1 MLYQKNKK
9 KLSIDEEL
17 TVISGK
23 HMMCFIMTKKWSLF
37 YDVFHFGC
45 CNCKH
50 NLDSDECVMN
60 LDNKIYGSNKS
71 SHNSTTKKGNIDELY
86 SDVVLYV
93 RGVTEDKS
101 NMKKDNDRFNIYYK

>member
-1 MLYQKNKK
+1 
-9 KLSIDEEL
+9 
-17 TVISGK
+17 
-23 HMMCFIMTKKWSLF
+23 
-37 YDVFHFGC
+37 
-45 CNCKH
+45 
-50 NLDSDECVMN
+50 MN

-71 SHNSTTKKGNIDELY
+71 SQNSTTKKGNIDELY